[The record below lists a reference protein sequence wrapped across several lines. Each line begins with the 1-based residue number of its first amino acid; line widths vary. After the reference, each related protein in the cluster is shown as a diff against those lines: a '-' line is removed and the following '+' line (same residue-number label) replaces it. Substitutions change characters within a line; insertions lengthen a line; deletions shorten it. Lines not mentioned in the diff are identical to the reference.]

1 MIAFIFTLVGILIGK
16 KLFLMRRKG
25 ANELTDDFYQYDAEK
40 KDIKNEL
47 INGTK
52 IEMKSKLG
60 LN

>member
-1 MIAFIFTLVGILIGK
+1 
-16 KLFLMRRKG
+16 MRRKR

-52 IEMKSKLG
+52 IEMNSKLG